1 MSTAPEVVASP
12 IELQRRMLE
21 ARARG
26 QRIAFVPTMGYLH
39 EGHLSLLREGR
50 KRGDILVLSIFV
62 NPTQFGPNEDL
73 ARYPR
78 DLAGDLAKAASA
90 GTDLAFVPEPA
101 AMYPSGYQ
109 TYVDVREVSKGQC
122 GDRRP
127 GHFVGVATVVLKLF
141 NLVQPHVALF
151 GDKDYQQLQVL
162 RRMVADLDV
171 PVEVVGLPIVREA
184 DGLAMSSRN
193 AYLGPEERQHAL
205 ALSRALA
212 AARARWAAGE
222 RDARAL
228 ETAARAVLE
237 PVPGSRIDYVEV
249 RDAETLR
256 SIDRAERAVRLSLAV
271 FIGKTRLIDGETLS
285 WK

>member
-1 MSTAPEVVASP
+1 
-12 IELQRRMLE
+12 MLE

-101 AMYPSGYQ
+101 AMYPDGYQ

-141 NLVQPHVALF
+141 NLVQPRVAVF
-151 GDKDYQQLQVL
+151 GKKDFQQLRVI
-162 RRMVADLDV
+162 RDLV
-171 PVEVVGLPIVREA
+171 QQFNLPIEIVAGATLREA

-193 AYLGPEERQHAL
+193 GYLTPVERAQAPQLHREL
-205 ALSRALA
+205 ATLA
-212 AARARWAAGE
+212 AAVGAGE
-222 RDARAL
+222 RAYDTLVATARRRLNMAGW
-228 ETAARAVLE
+228 RV
-237 PVPGSRIDYVEV
+237 DYITV
-249 RDAETLR
+249 RDAATLT
-256 SIDRAERAVRLSLAV
+256 APTVATTHAVVLGAAWL
-271 FIGKTRLIDGETLS
+271 GKTRLIDNLECALPNLPLGDPG
-285 WK
+285 